1 MCVCGFF
8 LRVFHWAQA
17 APARSKDSPWL
28 GAFTRCFDCD
38 FQVDNKLL
46 RLGINRTEEIRQD
59 LISASQLLVQLL
71 VSA

>member
-1 MCVCGFF
+1 MWIF
-8 LRVFHWAQA
+8 LFSVFHWAQA
-17 APARSKDSPWL
+17 ASAVNKDSPWL
-28 GAFTRCFDCD
+28 GAFARCFDCD